1 MSNKPFH
8 YQDPFPLKEDD
19 TEYYLVSD
27 KHVSVAQFEGHDILK
42 VEPEAL
48 TLLAQQAF
56 HDASFLL
63 RPAHQNKLPPFWM
76 TRKPAKTI
84 NMSPCNSYV
93 TLRFRLKGF
102 YPPVKIPAP
111 RSSWAK
117 KASGSGLGVTMP
129 KRYHVGSITP
139 LLKITCAIHK
149 RRAGYV

>member
-63 RPAHQNKLPPFWM
+63 RPAHQKQVAAILDDPEASENDK
-76 TRKPAKTI
+76 
-84 NMSPCNSYV
+84 YV
-93 TLRFRLKGF
+93 ALQF
-102 YPPVKIPAP
+102 
-111 RSSWAK
+111 
-117 KASGSGLGVTMP
+117 
-129 KRYHVGSITP
+129 
-139 LLKITCAIHK
+139 
-149 RRAGYV
+149 